1 MSVDSF
7 RFLPR
12 SFRQGFEQTAMRADE
27 PVWTPLPVPIED
39 ATIALLTSAGLFLK
53 DEQEPFD
60 LEREREHPTWGDPSY
75 RIIPRDVSQEQIGAA
90 HLHINTR
97 DLLEDFNVAMPLE
110 RFAEL
115 ESEGRV
121 GRLADEHYSFMGFQD
136 RELRDWREH
145 TGPEVARRLK
155 DAGVHAVVLAPA

>member
-12 SFRQGFEQTAMRADE
+12 SFRQGFERTPMRAEE
-27 PVWTPLPVPIED
+27 PVWAPLPVPVEE
-39 ATIALLTSAGLFLK
+39 ATVALLTSAGLYLK
-53 DEQEPFD
+53 DEQEPFN
-60 LEREREHPTWGDPSY
+60 LERERQNPTWGDPTY
-75 RIIPRDVSQEQIGAA
+75 RVIPRNVLQDQLGAA

-115 ESEGRV
+115 ESEGRI

-136 RELRDWREH
+136 RELVDWREQ
-145 TGPEVARRLK
+145 TGPEVAQRLT